1 MGASHR
7 AVTKVNPE
15 VASKTANPKVEPSVY
30 GRRQHGSSQLTDAAG
45 RFGGVLGTARGQG
58 HAEQLEK
65 RSSPRRE
72 IGGAGKPYSAV
83 KLVDDLAGE
92 SPVSANYP
100 VGTVVISGGGAAVQT
115 AESPEVNALVGWME
129 IRSAPTGGLATQQV
143 VAQANRSEA
152 SKIPASP
159 ESECEDVR
167 ERRNCYMELKASVSG
182 EVLGICSRRVPRG
195 LGGRHVAKEHQ

>member
-1 MGASHR
+1 MSSKPVSRELHGPLRRFADYSDKCLR
-7 AVTKVNPE
+7 TRP
-15 VASKTANPKVEPSVY
+15 KTAKK
-30 GRRQHGSSQLTDAAG
+30 RRTVPVSKSEVTWAG
-45 RFGGVLGTARGQG
+45 
-58 HAEQLEK
+58 
-65 RSSPRRE
+65 
-72 IGGAGKPYSAV
+72 AV

-92 SPVSANYP
+92 SPASANCP
-100 VGTVVISGGGAAVQT
+100 VGTVVISGGGAGDQT
-115 AESPEVNALVGWME
+115 VESPEVNALVGWIE

-159 ESECEDVR
+159 ESECEDDR
-167 ERRNCYMELKASVSG
+167 ECRNCYTELKASVSG

>member
-1 MGASHR
+1 MDCRKGLM
-7 AVTKVNPE
+7 
-15 VASKTANPKVEPSVY
+15 
-30 GRRQHGSSQLTDAAG
+30 RRNTSAG
-45 RFGGVLGTARGQG
+45 LVGTARWQG
-58 HAEQLEK
+58 HAEQLE
-65 RSSPRRE
+65 RPSSPRRE

-92 SPVSANYP
+92 SPVSASYP
-100 VGTVVISGGGAAVQT
+100 VGTVVISGGGAGDQT
-115 AESPEVNALVGWME
+115 VESPEVNALVGWGE
-129 IRSAPTGGLATQQV
+129 TRSAPTGGLATQQV

-159 ESECEDVR
+159 ESECEDDR
-167 ERRNCYMELKASVSG
+167 ECRNCYTELKASVSG

>member
-1 MGASHR
+1 M
-7 AVTKVNPE
+7 
-15 VASKTANPKVEPSVY
+15 
-30 GRRQHGSSQLTDAAG
+30 
-45 RFGGVLGTARGQG
+45 LGTARGQG
-58 HAEQLEK
+58 HAKQLEK
-65 RSSPRRE
+65 PSSSRRE

-92 SPVSANYP
+92 SPVSASYP
-100 VGTVVISGGGAAVQT
+100 VGTVVISGGGAGDQT
-115 AESPEVNALVGWME
+115 VEMPKAFKHPQHGNAKRRAESPEVNALVGWME

-159 ESECEDVR
+159 ESECEDAR

-182 EVLGICSRRVPRG
+182 EVLGIRSRRVPRG